1 MLSIN
6 WTCETWQHFIKNGL
20 DAVDVLE
27 ALLVRTNDIYHSRV
41 CKGPVIHINTWPER
55 GENCTA

>member
-27 ALLVRTNDIYHSRV
+27 ALLVRTNDIYRSRV
-41 CKGPVIHINTWPER
+41 CKEPII
-55 GENCTA
+55 CTNQ